1 MESRDPSCKQHN
13 YAGRVMLRPWRTV
26 SPINA
31 CTPTSVSAVPAP
43 LPVPARAASASEDL
57 DFHDVYQHS
66 RVSLWIE
73 DYSEI
78 KRELDALR
86 ARGVSDLGAHLDAH
100 PELLGILVGAIR
112 VIKVNDHTLKLFRAP
127 TREALLSNL
136 HLVFR
141 DEMFQRF
148 RRELQHLWDGQMEMD
163 METVNHALDGT
174 PLYLQLSRSILPGH
188 EGDWSRILISL
199 TDIGERRQAIERA
212 ERNER
217 YAQGLFEHSPASLW
231 VEDFSA
237 VKAWMGKLRARGV
250 VHLAPYLA
258 AHPETFAEVTP
269 LIRVV
274 EVNRQTLRLF
284 RAASYGELAANMH
297 RVFRDETRP
306 LWERTMLDM
315 WNGRIN
321 CEYEGVNYALDG
333 NRLEIVLRTAPL
345 AGAEESWDRV
355 LIAVTDITARKQAEA
370 HITYLGTHDVLTGLF
385 NRAHFEQ
392 RVAQAQQEERY
403 PASIVMLDL
412 NGLKQANDAGG
423 HEAGDALLRR
433 AGEAIAQVAGPDD
446 VAARLGGDEFA
457 LLLPCGGE
465 TAAQVA
471 AARIAALVEESN
483 LANPAV
489 PLSLSIGVATGYTG
503 DELEQ
508 VQKLADRRMY
518 EAKRAHYRDCG
529 IGDRRGR

>member
-1 MESRDPSCKQHN
+1 LE
-13 YAGRVMLRPWRTV
+13 
-26 SPINA
+26 
-31 CTPTSVSAVPAP
+31 
-43 LPVPARAASASEDL
+43 AADDL

-78 KRELDALR
+78 KRQLDALR
-86 ARGVSDLGAHLDAH
+86 AQGITDLDAYLDGH
-100 PELLGILVGAIR
+100 PELPATLVGSIR

-127 TREALLSNL
+127 SREALLANL

-148 RRELQHLWDGQMEMD
+148 RRELQHLWGGEMDMD

-188 EGDWSRILISL
+188 ENDWSRILISL
-199 TDIGERRQAIERA
+199 TDIGERRHAIERA
-212 ERNER
+212 VQNER

-237 VKAWMGKLRARGV
+237 VKAWMQKLRARGV

-284 RAASYGELAANMH
+284 RAASYDELAANMH
-297 RVFRDETRP
+297 RVFRDQTRP

-333 NRLEIVLRTAPL
+333 TRLEIVLRTAPL

-370 HITYLGTHDVLTGLF
+370 HITYLGTHDVLTGLY
-385 NRAHFEQ
+385 NRAHFEH
-392 RVAQAQQEERY
+392 RVLRAQEEERY
-403 PASIVMLDL
+403 PASILMIDL
-412 NGLKQANDAGG
+412 NGLKLANDAGG
-423 HEAGDALLRR
+423 HEAGDALIRR
-433 AGEAIAQVAGPDD
+433 AGTVIAQVAGPDD

-457 LLLPCGGE
+457 LLLPCADE
-465 TAAQVA
+465 PAARAVA
-471 AARIAALVEESN
+471 ARVAALVEDGN
-483 LANPAV
+483 RVCAGA
-489 PLSLSIGVATGYTG
+489 PLSLSIGVATGYAG
-503 DELEQ
+503 DDLEQ

-529 IGDRRGR
+529 VGDRRGR